1 LYDAL
6 KTGMSPNVDIKSH
19 GERTLVDW
27 VSISGALLFAVLM
40 CFCIVLFARGA
51 NQLATTQAEALLR
64 VPIPV
69 AISQPPRAEST
80 LEAEAKSVTSTT
92 QRESYHI
99 AFISPS
105 VDSSSRIPSQ
115 PTKQTKSRG
124 AMDELATANSK
135 SAYGIR
141 AHRRN
146 LSKIRVKNHQRS
158 TFRAIALR
166 FLSRISSLVADD

>member
-1 LYDAL
+1 
-6 KTGMSPNVDIKSH
+6 MSPNVDIKSH

-80 LEAEAKSVTSTT
+80 LEAEAKSVTRTT

-99 AFISPS
+99 AFISTS

-115 PTKQTKSRG
+115 PTKQIKRRG
-124 AMDELATANSK
+124 AMDELATTNSK

-146 LSKIRVKNHQRS
+146 LSMIRVKNHQRS
-158 TFRAIALR
+158 
-166 FLSRISSLVADD
+166 